1 MVKCANI
8 ASEVTSKIKMTT
20 INVSIWENREGKK
33 TTEEKEETK
42 KETIGNTN
50 QLAVIAKFQT
60 PWTEQQEK
68 ENTKKNW
75 DIKKLPKSG
84 NLKILEFWL
93 GNQVLTSLIQNTEKI
108 DLVGVHSSFS
118 VGFHSP

>member
-20 INVSIWENREGKK
+20 INVSPQYSIWENGEGKK

-75 DIKKLPKSG
+75 DIKKLPKSS

-93 GNQVLTSLIQNTEKI
+93 GNQV
-108 DLVGVHSSFS
+108 
-118 VGFHSP
+118 